1 MGILLPIIFLPILLL
16 MVAAVFF
23 MVRASI
29 GRGWGPVFRGMRDGR
44 AVCGNCG
51 HEVSLPKI
59 DVCPECGAPY
69 AVAGIATRA
78 AAIRLGPPMFLVVLI
93 LFSTAVMFSMVTTPI
108 ISFVVQE
115 IVDYDLKDYEVS
127 ATVTPVDE
135 GAGVAVDFELGV
147 TIDAIVKARNS
158 PLSGFDP
165 QSGTMTLTLTGG
177 DVSTEHELTFDVISD
192 AWDLRAVDGELAPG
206 VEASGTE
213 RVDGLVALFEASGV
227 NPIWADPAT
236 GIALDELQSMTGGG
250 GSFSVTSG
258 TDTLGM
264 QWQIGSWSRNTT
276 GRSMWVTVAV
286 VILYQAVP
294 IALLLLSIF
303 WINHIRRRALGIEV
317 TTDGD
322 DDAEE

>member
-115 IVDYDLKDYEVS
+115 IVDNDLKDYEVS
-127 ATVTPVDE
+127 STLTPVDE
-135 GAGVAVDFELGV
+135 GAGAAVDFEIGV
-147 TIDAIVKARNS
+147 TIDAIVKIRNS
-158 PLSGFDP
+158 TWSEFDP
-165 QSGTMTLTLTGG
+165 ESGTMTLTLTGG
-177 DVSTEHELTFDVISD
+177 DVSTEHELTVDVISG
-192 AWDLRAVDGELAPG
+192 AWDLRAMDGELAPG
-206 VEASGTE
+206 IEASGTE
-213 RVDGLVALFEASGV
+213 RVDGLVAFFEASGV
-227 NPIWADPAT
+227 NPTWADPAT
-236 GIALDELQSMTGGG
+236 GLALDELQSMSGGG
-250 GSFSVTSG
+250 GSFTVANG
-258 TDTLGM
+258 TGM
-264 QWQIGSWSRNTT
+264 QWQTGSWSLNST

-294 IALLLLSIF
+294 IALLLLSIL

-317 TTDGD
+317 TTDND